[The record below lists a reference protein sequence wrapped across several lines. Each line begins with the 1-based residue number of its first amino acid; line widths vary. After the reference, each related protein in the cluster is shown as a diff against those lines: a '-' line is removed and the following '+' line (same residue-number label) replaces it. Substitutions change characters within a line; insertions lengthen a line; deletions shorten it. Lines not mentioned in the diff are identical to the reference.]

1 MTDSLLALLPSYG
14 GYLLALVTLL
24 ACMAMPIPASVLM
37 VAAGGFAMTGDL
49 LLWQALLGAF
59 VGAVIGDQV
68 GFQIGR
74 LGTGYVERLE
84 AKGGKQAAALKKA
97 TAFTRRR
104 GVLSVFF
111 SRWLVSPLGPYVNLT
126 AGAARM
132 NWAGFTIG
140 SLLGEAVWV
149 SIYIGMGA
157 GAADKVAELEAK
169 LAEKDA
175 EIDALKSAPAPEP
188 ERIEVPVIPQIVN
201 DTLAELAAR
210 AEALA
215 SDVEEKVKA
224 EA

>member
-157 GAADKVAELEAK
+157 GAAEQISYLWPLVR
-169 LAEKDA
+169 
-175 EIDALKSAPAPEP
+175 DALGLSAA
-188 ERIEVPVIPQIVN
+188 V
-201 DTLAELAAR
+201 AAAVLLGLR
-210 AEALA
+210 LWFLSRSDQRAAQEQAEAQTPEA
-215 SDVEEKVKA
+215 S
-224 EA
+224 

>member
-157 GAADKVAELEAK
+157 GAAEQISYLWPLVR
-169 LAEKDA
+169 
-175 EIDALKSAPAPEP
+175 DALGLSAA
-188 ERIEVPVIPQIVN
+188 V
-201 DTLAELAAR
+201 AAAVLLGLR
-210 AEALA
+210 LWFLSRSDQRAAQEQAEAQTPEV
-215 SDVEEKVKA
+215 S
-224 EA
+224 